1 MSISKDLIRNYPFLQ
16 AIQQQTEWLDKLVP
30 SEIKAFQVRQKALS
44 AQFQSPMQQ
53 ALQSIIELD
62 NLWKKQLQLIGLEEK
77 IKFDSFL
84 LSEIEQVQ
92 RITKSLERYFSQR
105 DLTISFD
112 DLLEEPIN
120 DSAIEP
126 LNEQEQAIVSEI
138 IEGKEPSPSSLS
150 NKVSIRKILS
160 HIYFF
165 LQLYINMQFY
175 LQGVGVDIS
184 PKYIYENFTSPRSAI
199 EQILAICD
207 KYPTSGRSY
216 GARTV
221 SAPSGLNL
229 RKYDHKK
236 SEIITTLPNDQFICV
251 LKEPRDNAQWILVA
265 AHLDNGEVVKGY
277 VARKYTSQIK

>member
-1 MSISKDLIRNYPFLQ
+1 MSIPKDFVRNYPFLQ

-30 SEIKAFQVRQKALS
+30 PEIKAFQARQKALS

-62 NLWKKQLQLIGLEEK
+62 NLWKKQLQLTGLEEK

-84 LSEIEQVQ
+84 LSEIEQIQ
-92 RITKSLERYFSQR
+92 RIAKSLERYFPQR

-138 IEGKEPSPSSLS
+138 IEGKEPSQSSLS
-150 NKVSIRKILS
+150 NKVSLRKILH

-184 PKYIYENFTSPRSAI
+184 PKYIYENFTSPRTAI

-221 SAPSGLNL
+221 SATSGLKL
-229 RKYDHKK
+229 RKHDHKK
-236 SEIITTLPNDQFICV
+236 SEIITTLPNGKLICV
-251 LKEPRDNAQWILVA
+251 LKEPQDNAQWILVA
-265 AHLDNGEVVKGY
+265 AQLDNGEVVKGY